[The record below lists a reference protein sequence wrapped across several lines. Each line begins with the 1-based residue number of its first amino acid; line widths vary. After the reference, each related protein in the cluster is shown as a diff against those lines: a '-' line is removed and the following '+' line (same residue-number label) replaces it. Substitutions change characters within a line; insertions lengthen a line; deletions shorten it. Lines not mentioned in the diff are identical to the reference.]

1 MSSLNSKFFMWRCQ
15 FIKLIYVQFLHDLG
29 CFDSNALNSLDP
41 ILSFSKDLSEGGF
54 PSLLAEEISIIEAR
68 NLIQKRENPLNFA
81 SQKTMEVKNLQNFDS
96 ISHNYSSGYIS
107 SNVLAA
113 ETSYVGGFNTVE
125 TKPEEKIVNSEN
137 FRRSESISNN
147 YSPLFNDE
155 FSSISNPLP
164 TNQTSLNNL
173 SSESMINELKPSS
186 QAASKH
192 SHSTGEKHEN
202 GGNAL
207 FDKLKNWLPV
217 KSNTNQENQKQ
228 ITKAKMGKPNSLRFD
243 EKLKK
248 WVDDNDTSTSEKAP
262 KLPPPPINI
271 SGSSPEGPST
281 PILSAAPNFRAKKG
295 KVKYFD
301 PLNPEGPSSS
311 QLQPSVPNF
320 DQ

>member
-1 MSSLNSKFFMWRCQ
+1 M
-15 FIKLIYVQFLHDLG
+15 
-29 CFDSNALNSLDP
+29 
-41 ILSFSKDLSEGGF
+41 
-54 PSLLAEEISIIEAR
+54 
-68 NLIQKRENPLNFA
+68 
-81 SQKTMEVKNLQNFDS
+81 
-96 ISHNYSSGYIS
+96 
-107 SNVLAA
+107 
-113 ETSYVGGFNTVE
+113 
-125 TKPEEKIVNSEN
+125 
-137 FRRSESISNN
+137 
-147 YSPLFNDE
+147 
-155 FSSISNPLP
+155 
-164 TNQTSLNNL
+164 
-173 SSESMINELKPSS
+173 
-186 QAASKH
+186 
-192 SHSTGEKHEN
+192 
-202 GGNAL
+202 
-207 FDKLKNWLPV
+207 KLKNWLPV